1 MATEQTNPS
10 KALKLSEPVSIDVFE
25 RKKINKKLS
34 DCIIQ
39 MLLQDDFGF
48 YAEVALRTNF
58 TESKDVPTAGV
69 NITGKGMNFYYN
81 QDFINKLNEKEIRFL
96 ILHEEFHL
104 LWDHPYRTSKQH
116 NKMLANIVQDMII
129 NQNIVRYFK
138 NYVEIIK
145 DEEGNN
151 SAVFIPKEYKGAE
164 YFEALYDWV
173 YEKYQKKKEQ
183 DGGQSQ
189 SQQGQGQKQQG
200 QGNGQGQQDP
210 NGKQQGGGG
219 KGDKQDPNGKQ
230 DKKDG
235 EGEGDG
241 EKDKDGKGKGKQKP
255 KYGKYG
261 KDEQEMY
268 DLDDLF
274 DKAEQ
279 NGGQFFDSH
288 MEDEISEEMKREMV
302 KDMIQGLRQRG
313 LVKGNCETLLEN
325 LRKRKKDHLREI
337 KKAVGTI
344 KNNTLKDRSY
354 RKPNRKIFGL
364 KGKPKRPGFEINCM
378 LDTSGSM
385 NGYFEK
391 VLSYIFR
398 SDIVINMIQCD
409 TEIQDVIKIRNMKEF
424 KQLKISGL
432 GGTTLQPGIDYIA
445 NDTNMQKKNTVI
457 LTDGYC
463 DTINLDKLKG
473 KVLLITAG
481 VKVPRTGRKHIRE
494 IIMDSKDLEN

>member
-1 MATEQTNPS
+1 MSTTNKP
-10 KALKLSEPVSIDVFE
+10 ALKTSEPVSIDVFE

-48 YAEVALRTNF
+48 YAEIALRTNF
-58 TESKDVPTAGV
+58 TESTQVPTAGV
-69 NITGKGMNFYYN
+69 NVTGKGMNFFYN
-81 QDFINKLNEKEIRFL
+81 EKFINKLSEKEIRFL

-138 NYVEIIK
+138 NYTEIIK
-145 DEEGNN
+145 DDQGNN
-151 SAVFIPKEYKGAE
+151 SALFIPKEYKGAE

-173 YEKYQKKKEQ
+173 YEQYQKKKDKDKQ
-183 DGGQSQ
+183 QGKGQGQ
-189 SQQGQGQKQQG
+189 QQQGQGGGQKQPGKGDPSDQQG
-200 QGNGQGQQDP
+200 
-210 NGKQQGGGG
+210 QGGGG
-219 KGDKQDPNGKQ
+219 KGEKQDGQGEKQ
-230 DKKDG
+230 DG
-235 EGEGDG
+235 EGNGDG
-241 EKDKDGKGKGKQKP
+241 EPQEKDGKGKGQGKKP
-255 KYGKYG
+255 NYGKFG
-261 KDEQEMY
+261 KDDQEMY
-268 DLDDLF
+268 DMDSMF
-274 DKAEQ
+274 DMAEE

-288 MEDEISEEMKREMV
+288 MEDEISEDMKREMV

-325 LRKRKKDHLREI
+325 LRRRKKDHLREI

-354 RKPNRKIFGL
+354 RKPNRKIQGL
-364 KGKPKRPGFEINCM
+364 KGKPKRPGFEINCL

-385 NGYFEK
+385 HGYFEK

-398 SDIVINMIQCD
+398 SDIIINMIQCD
-409 TEIQDVIKIRNMKEF
+409 TEIQGVSKIKNMKEF
-424 KQLKISGL
+424 KQLKIAGL
-432 GGTTLQPGIDYIA
+432 GGTTLQPGVEYIA
-445 NDTNMQKKNTVI
+445 KDAKLQKKNTVI

-463 DTINLDKLKG
+463 DTLNFDKLKG
-473 KVLLITAG
+473 KVLVISAG
-481 VKVPRTGRKHIRE
+481 TKIPKTGRKHIRE
-494 IIMDSKDLEN
+494 IIVDDKDLV